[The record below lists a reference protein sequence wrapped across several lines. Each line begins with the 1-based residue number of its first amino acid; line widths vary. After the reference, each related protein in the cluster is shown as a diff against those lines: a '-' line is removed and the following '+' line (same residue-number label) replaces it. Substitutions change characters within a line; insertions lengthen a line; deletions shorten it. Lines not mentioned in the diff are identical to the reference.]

1 MVAFASWYT
10 NCLIKLLKIRK
21 VEIAIRSFVRT
32 SPAFDGEYS
41 EKCTWRLLMV
51 DMTNSCERY
60 DIGDVRQIQ

>member
-32 SPAFDGEYS
+32 SPAFDG
-41 EKCTWRLLMV
+41 
-51 DMTNSCERY
+51 
-60 DIGDVRQIQ
+60 DIRKNVRDAC